1 MFLSKIW
8 SDKDQLEKIR
18 CNIKYVGLFV
28 VPKYDMGGGLALL
41 WKHGIT
47 IWVNS
52 FYWFHINAIVHGGL
66 ADAWRFMGFYGA
78 LKA

>member
-1 MFLSKIW
+1 
-8 SDKDQLEKIR
+8 
-18 CNIKYVGLFV
+18 
-28 VPKYDMGGGLALL
+28 MGGGLALL

-47 IWVNS
+47 VWVNS
-52 FYWFHINAIVHGGL
+52 FYRFHIDAIVHGGS